1 MRHFRVPLVV
11 AALLAIG
18 CASTTEQQADSS
30 GLVRVK
36 SWKSGNLFSHPSLS
50 IDDYDDIWLAAIGI
64 QYAEGQ
70 KPLAEPDE
78 QSVRKVVF
86 DTVLEEVP
94 IATQLGVRQAGPCT
108 LKMGVHLAALALPRP
123 FTGRQN
129 RPSAVVVFELR
140 DSQTDEPLVR
150 YGQRRELARAARRT
164 EGGLDP
170 EQLEEAMRAALDDV
184 NTAIRDAVPVNATGA
199 RAAQGCKGAIG
210 DVRGQAKSGAR

>member
-1 MRHFRVPLVV
+1 MQHFRVPLVV

-18 CASTTEQQADSS
+18 CAPAQPKRDPS
-30 GLVRVK
+30 GLVLVE
-36 SWKSGNLFSHPSLS
+36 SWKQGNLFSHPSLS

-78 QSVRKVVF
+78 QSVRKVVY
-86 DTVLEEVP
+86 DTVLEKVP
-94 IATQLGVRQAGPCT
+94 IAAQLGVRQAGPCT

-123 FTGRQN
+123 FKGSQN
-129 RPSAVVVFELR
+129 RASAVVVFELR
-140 DSQTDEPLVR
+140 DSQADEPLVR

-164 EGGLDP
+164 EGGLDL
-170 EQLEEAMRAALDDV
+170 EQLAEALHAALDDV
-184 NTAIRDAVPVNATGA
+184 NTAIRDAMPVNATGA

>member
-1 MRHFRVPLVV
+1 MRHFRVSLVV
-11 AALLAIG
+11 GALLAIG
-18 CASTTEQQADSS
+18 CASTQPQRDSS
-30 GLVRVK
+30 GLVRVE
-36 SWKSGNLFSHPSLS
+36 SWKAGNLFSHPSLS

-94 IATQLGVRQAGPCT
+94 VAAQLGVRQAGPCT

-123 FTGRQN
+123 FTGPQN
-129 RPSAVVVFELR
+129 RASAVVVFELR

-164 EGGLDP
+164 EGGLDL
-170 EQLEEAMRAALDDV
+170 EQLGETLRTALDNVNMAMRDSL
-184 NTAIRDAVPVNATGA
+184 PVNPTGA

-210 DVRGQAKSGAR
+210 DVRKRAERAAR